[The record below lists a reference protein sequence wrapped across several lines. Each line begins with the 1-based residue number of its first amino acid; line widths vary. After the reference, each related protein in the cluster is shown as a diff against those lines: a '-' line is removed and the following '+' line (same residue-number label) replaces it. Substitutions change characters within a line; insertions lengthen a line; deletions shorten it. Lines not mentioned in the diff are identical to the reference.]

1 MVFDTHR
8 TALWVSP
15 WIMYLFSRGEYGKSK
30 GRICIHPRTLSLDLH
45 GQGNSTQASRLQMSE
60 ESSCQIRPRST
71 SRESVSSQNNKADGR
86 TEGPLG
92 AAERD
97 CRDGVN
103 GRLAVGGDSSS
114 CDSGRGGERSGGR
127 ELHLLRGLCQEAD
140 PFR

>member
-1 MVFDTHR
+1 
-8 TALWVSP
+8 
-15 WIMYLFSRGEYGKSK
+15 
-30 GRICIHPRTLSLDLH
+30 
-45 GQGNSTQASRLQMSE
+45 MSE

-97 CRDGVN
+97 RDGVN

-114 CDSGRGGERSGGR
+114 CDSGRGGGCGGGR